1 MTTEIL
7 GHKIGNIGYG
17 LLGKDGLALS
27 VLVLISRAGLTWRPT
42 ILSEEQTFAAMR
54 AALAANCNF
63 WNGGEFYGT
72 PENNSLTLL
81 KKYYAKYPQDAD
93 KVVLNVKG
101 ACRPNLEPDGS
112 PEFVKQSVA
121 NCLQMLGEKGRIDMF
136 ECARRDPNVPL
147 EQTLSAL
154 QELVN
159 EGKIGGVALSEVS
172 AATIREAAK
181 ITKIVAVEVELSL
194 WSTEPLT
201 NGITKA
207 CAELKIPI
215 IA

>member
-1 MTTEIL
+1 
-7 GHKIGNIGYG
+7 
-17 LLGKDGLALS
+17 
-27 VLVLISRAGLTWRPT
+27 
-42 ILSEEQTFAAMR
+42 
-54 AALAANCNF
+54 
-63 WNGGEFYGT
+63 
-72 PENNSLTLL
+72 
-81 KKYYAKYPQDAD
+81 
-93 KVVLNVKG
+93 
-101 ACRPNLEPDGS
+101 
-112 PEFVKQSVA
+112 VKQSVT

-154 QELVN
+154 EELVK

-207 CAELKIPI
+207 CAELNIPI